1 MLIHREKKL
10 SPRFKTVYSDVDNGI
25 DERAIAEEKHALR
38 GVMRRR
44 LAGVDAA
51 FRRSSAETLAAR
63 LACLPAWQ
71 NARQVLLFAPMPAE
85 PDVDNLW
92 DGGQLGGKQCAYPAV
107 SGNELRLYRVDR
119 LADLRPVPPWN
130 LREPAPDASRVVSV
144 GEIDLLL
151 IPGLAF
157 DVRGGRLGRGGG
169 YYDRLLA
176 TRAGGGAVAIGVCFE
191 FQRVNRLPLAP
202 HDALVDGI
210 IVC

>member
-1 MLIHREKKL
+1 M
-10 SPRFKTVYSDVDNGI
+10 
-25 DERAIAEEKHALR
+25 
-38 GVMRRR
+38 
-44 LAGVDAA
+44 
-51 FRRSSAETLAAR
+51 
-63 LACLPAWQ
+63 
-71 NARQVLLFAPMPAE
+71 
-85 PDVDNLW
+85 
-92 DGGQLGGKQCAYPAV
+92 
-107 SGNELRLYRVDR
+107 
-119 LADLRPVPPWN
+119 
-130 LREPAPDASRVVSV
+130 VSV